1 MADTSKKQAK
11 KRRAAKKKRTGHFTG
26 FVFWICLILL
36 VTPPAILGWI
46 LYSSQLDT
54 GTPVLG
60 NRYEGDLDPAIT
72 IEQMDRI
79 QNAVSGIEGIE
90 KVRIEMP
97 TATLR
102 IYADINDDADS
113 DTAWYKSD
121 DIYAA
126 VTEIL
131 DPSVYFTQADGK
143 KMYDLEI
150 HVYNHQKS
158 ENTEED
164 DGFVYVIKNKSS
176 GMSEP
181 RTQVV
186 SQPVNAE
193 LAQQLRDETAQRLAE
208 EEAAKAEA
216 EAAAQAEAE
225 GGEGEE
231 APAEGEEAPAE
242 EAPAEEAPAE
252 GEGE

>member
-11 KRRAAKKKRTGHFTG
+11 KKKAARKKRTGHFTG

-46 LYSSQLDT
+46 LYSSQLDS
-54 GTPVLG
+54 GKPVLG

-72 IEQMDRI
+72 LEQIDQI
-79 QNAVSGIEGIE
+79 NTQVNALEGVE
-90 KVRIEMP
+90 KAWVQMP

-102 IYADINDDADS
+102 VYADINDDADS
-113 DTAWYKSD
+113 DAAREKSD
-121 DIYAA
+121 AIYEI
-126 VTEIL
+126 VTGVL
-131 DPSVYFTQADGK
+131 DPAVYFTQADGK

-150 HVYNHQKS
+150 HVYNHPKS
-158 ENTEED
+158 ENAEED

-176 GMSEP
+176 SMSDP

-186 SQPVNAE
+186 SVPVDSE
-193 LAQQLRDETAQRLAE
+193 LAQQLRDETAERIAA

-216 EAAAQAEAE
+216 EAAAKAEAE
-225 GGEGEE
+225 GGES
-231 APAEGEEAPAE
+231 EEAPAE
-242 EAPAEEAPAE
+242 EEPAEESE
-252 GEGE
+252 EE